1 VDSEAARP
9 STRVSRQSEN
19 PNPSDPPEMFTAVR
33 EQLGLQFLPAQGPV
47 PYLVIASA
55 EHPQLDE

>member
-1 VDSEAARP
+1 
-9 STRVSRQSEN
+9 
-19 PNPSDPPEMFTAVR
+19 MFTAVR